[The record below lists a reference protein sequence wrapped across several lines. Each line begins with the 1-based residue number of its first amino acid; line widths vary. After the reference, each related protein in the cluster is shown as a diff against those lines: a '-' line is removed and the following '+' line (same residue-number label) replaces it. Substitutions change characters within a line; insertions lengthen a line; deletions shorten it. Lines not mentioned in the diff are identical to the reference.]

1 MALFILC
8 NLSTLIVHCHSGSC
22 QTPERLRESSR
33 AKRKASYAPDL
44 VIPDGFWHDIRHISP
59 FSKMTD
65 DVFQRVLKLTNDL
78 AVQQQSN
85 QALASGIKSQLV
97 ELKVLSLL
105 SFRMAFEC

>member
-1 MALFILC
+1 
-8 NLSTLIVHCHSGSC
+8 
-22 QTPERLRESSR
+22 
-33 AKRKASYAPDL
+33 
-44 VIPDGFWHDIRHISP
+44 
-59 FSKMTD
+59 MTD